1 MAIQKFIVSNDT
13 SVYEAFPDV
22 VQTDS
27 GKLICVFTECG
38 VSHECRDGS
47 RLVTVEST
55 DRGRTWSEKKPLT
68 ERMMHGQSFDCARIS
83 KLNDGTLTIICNKLH
98 LEDESSNLWGNDYL
112 YMWHGDAEGT
122 DWGEPIILPFGG
134 RCPDKVTQLKNGRLI
149 VSAQQIR
156 ERGEEFWSVMWEQF
170 LWYSDDNG
178 KTWSDKITVGSSKEY
193 SLCEGSIIEY
203 GDGILICFMRE
214 ETFQG
219 LPIMKTISRDN
230 GESWEPVHKSG
241 LDGGHRPIAGF
252 LQSGDVMV
260 TYRFIPYMTQNF
272 FAGILQRD
280 GLLNTGRRNQRQR
293 ILSLDY
299 DRHPSP
305 DLGYSGWTQFEDGE
319 IYVVNYIRDDYD
331 KAHIRGYSFWPED
344 IELPMSA
351 YEDGAAVK
359 KTQVC
364 AQVKED

>member
-13 SVYEAFPDV
+13 SIYEAFPDV
-22 VQTDS
+22 IQTNS

-38 VSHECRDGS
+38 ASHECRDGS

-68 ERMMHGQSFDCARIS
+68 ERMMHGESFDCARIS

-98 LEDESSNLWGNDYL
+98 LEDEDSKLWGKDYL
-112 YMWHGDAEGT
+112 YVWHADAEGT
-122 DWGEPIILPFGG
+122 DWGEPTVLPFYG
-134 RCPDKVTQLKNGRLI
+134 RCPDKVTQLKNGRII

-170 LWYSDDNG
+170 MWYSDDNG
-178 KTWSDKITVGSSKEY
+178 KTWSDKIVVGTSPKY

-203 GDGILICFMRE
+203 GDGILLCFMRE
-214 ETFQG
+214 ETFKG
-219 LPIMKTISRDN
+219 LPIMKTISYDN
-230 GESWEPVHKSG
+230 GETWGEPHDCG

-252 LQSGDVMV
+252 MQNGHVLI

-272 FAGILQRD
+272 FAGQLHRA
-280 GLLNTGRRNQRQR
+280 GLLNTDRRNQWQR
-293 ILSLDY
+293 ILPLDY

-364 AQVKED
+364 AQIKED